1 MPNLNVCVQIY
12 MIKKIYC
19 NIYIYI
25 YIYIYILQYIILCL
39 KSPVYFA
46 ISVQSYFHLKP

>member
-1 MPNLNVCVQIY
+1 MPNLNMCVQIY

-19 NIYIYI
+19 NIYI

-46 ISVQSYFHLKP
+46 ISVQSDFHLKP

>member
-19 NIYIYI
+19 N
-25 YIYIYILQYIILCL
+25 ILQYIILCL

-46 ISVQSYFHLKP
+46 ISVQSDFHLKP